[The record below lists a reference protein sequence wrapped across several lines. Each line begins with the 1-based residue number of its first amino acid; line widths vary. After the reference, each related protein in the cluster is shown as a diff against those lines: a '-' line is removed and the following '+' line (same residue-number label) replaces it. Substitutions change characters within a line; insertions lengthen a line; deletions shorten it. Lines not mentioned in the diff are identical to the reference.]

1 MSVVLRKNTLTARTY
16 GVRYDQIHRNRSG
29 CWDALWALGAWYLT
43 AEYKDNKWRATV
55 GAQKIEAAGVLND
68 ALERAR
74 LGGTTIQR
82 DCNTNRGWNM
92 KKQGRS
98 WKKALADN
106 RRLSRELGGLRDP
119 GRRASCPDPVPTGSS
134 TTSDVAGSP
143 ADSRL
148 SDEASSFLL
157 EFAADADR
165 AARYALSCYN
175 WVRLVSG
182 QKP

>member
-1 MSVVLRKNTLTARTY
+1 MIKYTAIALAA
-16 GVRYDQIHRNRSG
+16 GLLSG
-29 CWDALWALGAWYLT
+29 SLGAWYLT

-74 LGGTTIQR
+74 LAERQYSEIATQIGVEHEKAGHELE
-82 DCNTNRGWNM
+82 
-92 KKQGRS
+92 
-98 WKKALADN
+98 KALADN
-106 RRLSRELGGLRDP
+106 RRLARELGGLRDP
-119 GRRASCPDPVPTGSS
+119 GRRASCPDPVPAGAS
-134 TTSDVAGSP
+134 TASDVADSP
-143 ADSRL
+143 TDSRL

-165 AARYALSCYN
+165 AAQYALSCYN